1 LVVGVTQKQELS
13 LCFTDATSILICSGL
28 FASASRVASS
38 QVSDLDEGCQLLLVP
53 HFCQL

>member
-1 LVVGVTQKQELS
+1 VGVTQKQELS